1 MDKFVTALPAKRKPD
16 DESSPNVATSK
27 AKTRKYDEAYLALG
41 FTSTTVGKEERPQC
55 VVCLKIL
62 ACDSLKPNKL
72 KRHLET
78 THPEH
83 KDKPVEF
90 FRKKLTQCRAQQCR
104 FTKAAS
110 LPANAQLASYK
121 VAYRVAQC
129 KKPHTIAEELI
140 LPSAIDM
147 VSTMIDEATASKL
160 KAIPLSN
167 NTISRRIYDMS
178 KDIEEQLNDKIRDRR
193 FALQMDEATDSNKDC
208 LLITYVRFIDADGL
222 REDLLFCKQVTSR
235 ATADELFKIIDT
247 YLREADLKW
256 EDCVGICTDG
266 AQAMAGRRGGLQAL
280 IKRISPNV
288 QWTHCMIHRE
298 ALASKQLSPDLHDVM
313 TDVITTVNYIKT
325 RPVKARIFSALCE
338 EMGSDHTAVLFHSE
352 SRWLSRGKV
361 LSRVFELRDEIRIF
375 LEEEENKL
383 AHKFNNNKFL
393 MKLAYLSD
401 MFQKLNELN
410 LQMQG
415 SNTHLPHLADKITS
429 FTRKLEMWEQR
440 VTEGNIDSFE
450 NLKSFIEVNKLQNTV
465 IPCMKAHISALQK
478 HFQRYFPVQDPTQYD
493 WIRDPFSA
501 TPPAEF
507 STTENEQFIDVTSDS
522 TMRLEVKSKTLAAF
536 WIGVEKDFPLLGKR
550 ALATLLPFA
559 TSYLCE
565 IGFSAVAS
573 IKTKYRSKLDI
584 ENELRVAVSQ
594 LQPRFEKICSMKQ
607 AHTSH

>member
-1 MDKFVTALPAKRKPD
+1 MNGPQLSDLP
-16 DESSPNVATSK
+16 DESELLGPYVSSL
-27 AKTRKYDEAYLALG
+27 RRRALQAGELSAVRTFSDG
-41 FTSTTVGKEERPQC
+41 FLIKFLRARDFDVE
-55 VVCLKIL
+55 L
-62 ACDSLKPNKL
+62 SLKPNKL

-90 FRKKLTQCRAQQCR
+90 FRKKLTHCRAQQSR

-147 VSTMIDEATASKL
+147 VSTMIDVATASKL

-208 LLITYVRFIDADGL
+208 LLITYVRFIDADDL

-280 IKRISPNV
+280 IKRVSPNV

-352 SRWLSRGKV
+352 SRLLSRGKV
-361 LSRVFELRDEIRIF
+361 LSRVFELRDEIRNF
-375 LEEEENKL
+375 LEEEKNT
-383 AHKFNNNKFL
+383 FNNNKFL

-415 SNTHLPHLADKITS
+415 SDTHLPHLADKITS

-522 TMRLEVKSKTLAAF
+522 IMRLEFKSKTLAAF

>member
-1 MDKFVTALPAKRKPD
+1 MDKFVTRLPAKRKAE
-16 DESSPNVATSK
+16 DESSPNVPASQAK
-27 AKTRKYDEAYLALG
+27 VKTRKYDEAYIAFG
-41 FTSTTVGKEERPQC
+41 FTSTTVGNEERPQC

-72 KRHLET
+72 RRHLET

-83 KDKPVEF
+83 KDKPVDY
-90 FRKKLTQCRAQQCR
+90 FRKKLINCRAQQSH

-110 LPANAQLASYK
+110 VPLNAQLASYK

-167 NTISRRIYDMS
+167 NTIARRINDMS
-178 KDIEEQLNDKIRDRR
+178 KDIEEQLNDKLRDSR

-208 LLITYVRFIDADGL
+208 LLISYVRFIDGDDL
-222 REDLLFCKQVTSR
+222 REDLLFCKQVTTR
-235 ATADELFKIIDT
+235 ATADELFKIIDI

-266 AQAMAGRRGGLQAL
+266 AQAMAGKRAGLQAL
-280 IKRISPNV
+280 IKRVSPDV

-298 ALASKQLSPDLHDVM
+298 ALSPELNDVM
-313 TDVITTVNYIKT
+313 TDIIATVNYIKT

-352 SRWLSRGKV
+352 ARWLSRGKV

-375 LEEEENKL
+375 LEEEGNEL
-383 AHKFNNNKFL
+383 GLKFSNNNFL
-393 MKLAYLSD
+393 IKVAYLSD

-415 SNTHLPHLADKITS
+415 TNTHLPHLADKITS
-429 FTRKLEMWEQR
+429 FTRKLEIWEQR
-440 VTEGNIDSFE
+440 VKEGNIDSFE
-450 NLKSFIEVNKLQNTV
+450 NLKSFIEVKKLQNTV

-478 HFQRYFPVQDPTQYD
+478 HFQKYFPVQDPKQYD
-493 WIRDPFSA
+493 WIRDPFNA
-501 TPPAEF
+501 TPPADF
-507 STTENEQFIDVTSDS
+507 STAEEEQFIDLSSDS
-522 TMRLEVKSKTLAAF
+522 TMRLQFRSKTLVAF
-536 WIGVEKDFPLLGKR
+536 WIGVEKDYPLLGRR
-550 ALATLLPFA
+550 AMATLLPFA

-594 LQPRFEKICSMKQ
+594 LQPRFEKICSTKQ

>member
-1 MDKFVTALPAKRKPD
+1 MDKFVTALPAKRKP

-90 FRKKLTQCRAQQCR
+90 FRKKLTHCHAQQSR

-208 LLITYVRFIDADGL
+208 LLITYVRFIDADDL
-222 REDLLFCKQVTSR
+222 RKDLLFCKQVTSR

-522 TMRLEVKSKTLAAF
+522 TMRLEFKSKTLAAF

-573 IKTKYRSKLDI
+573 IKTEYRSKLDI

-607 AHTSH
+607 AHTSQ